1 MAAYES
7 LKAVKK
13 SSWVKS
19 QPKVVAVAYGSDHF
33 IRVLFI
39 TKFKSQFKRDFT
51 SFQVTYELYVLN
63 QSDNKLLKLDQGGLV
78 TCHKCKNSSCVI
90 G

>member
-13 SSWVKS
+13 SSWVIPAKS
-19 QPKVVAVAYGSDHF
+19 GRGRLWERSLYTSS
-33 IRVLFI
+33 FI
-39 TKFKSQFKRDFT
+39 TKIKSQFKRDFT
-51 SFQVTYELYVLN
+51 SLQVTYELYVLN